1 MSVDPCHVTVLS
13 AVKNVEIDFGRF
25 NQRRR
30 LNWICVQR
38 TGGLST
44 LCQHANKTQT
54 RGVDLSSRPCPGAYY
69 SIRVRQP
76 DRQLCGSASRGARR
90 PEQVAFRVGSHG
102 RDCAATASVTFK
114 GHISSDITDW
124 RQKNIRFW
132 EKNIRLWLMTLM
144 KFRRLN

>member
-1 MSVDPCHVTVLS
+1 MENSADYVSRSMSRDRPIRRQKRWNWFWPLQPTTKIELNLCSANWWTLHTVS
-13 AVKNVEIDFGRF
+13 TCKQDANTRC
-25 NQRRR
+25 R
-30 LNWICVQR
+30 LVFTPVSRSLLLDSRTAARQAALWIGF
-38 TGGLST
+38 T
-44 LCQHANKTQT
+44 
-54 RGVDLSSRPCPGAYY
+54 
-69 SIRVRQP
+69 
-76 DRQLCGSASRGARR
+76 GSA
-90 PEQVAFRVGSHG
+90 PVGSHG